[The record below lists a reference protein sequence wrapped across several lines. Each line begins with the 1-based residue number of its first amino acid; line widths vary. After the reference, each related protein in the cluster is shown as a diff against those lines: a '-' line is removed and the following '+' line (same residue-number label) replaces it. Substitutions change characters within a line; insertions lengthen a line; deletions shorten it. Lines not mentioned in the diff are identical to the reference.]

1 VRGIA
6 AALIWFVCPLAARA
20 HDSGAVYLNLYAQGD
35 ALRVELDL
43 LVPDALALLSLPLD
57 LPEAQAWPEIEQRA
71 PALGAAVERGI
82 ALSDTSG
89 PCPLE
94 LADDWLERPPEPGLV
109 KVRGLARCRAPL
121 EQPSLHY
128 TLLLDLDPKH
138 RAYVALHHED
148 RLHSVI
154 LDAAAPRE
162 TFDLRPVSAWVH
174 FGVYLRE
181 GVRHVSTGFDHLL
194 FLTALLLPAAL
205 QRANGRWVAR
215 ERVRDV
221 FLEVATV
228 VSAFTVA
235 HSFTL
240 ALAALEVARLPVR
253 AVESAI
259 ALSVLVAALN
269 NVGPFVRVR
278 AWQLAFGFGLV
289 HGFGFAAQLGILG
302 LPPAAKGV
310 ALLGFNLGVEVGQLA
325 VAAACLPL
333 LPLLLGLRRWTHYRI
348 AVLEAPSIAI
358 AWLAAVWL
366 VERLFG
372 ISLLG

>member
-1 VRGIA
+1 MKRLAA
-6 AALIWFVCPLAARA
+6 AALLWLVCPLGARA
-20 HDSGAVYLNLYAQGD
+20 HESGAVYMNLYAQGD
-35 ALRVELDL
+35 ALRLELDL
-43 LVPDALALLSLPLD
+43 LVPDTLALLGLPRD
-57 LPEAQAWPEIEQRA
+57 LSQEQAWSEIEQRSA
-71 PALGAAVERGI
+71 TLGAAVERGLS
-82 ALSDTSG
+82 LSDASG
-89 PCPLE
+89 PCPFE
-94 LADDWLERPPEPGLV
+94 GEASVVRTPEPNIIQV
-109 KVRGLARCRAPL
+109 HGLARCGARL
-121 EQPSLHY
+121 EQPSLHC
-128 TLLLDLDPKH
+128 TLLLELDPKR
-138 RAYVALHHED
+138 RAYVALHDEQEQ
-148 RLHSVI
+148 LHSVI
-154 LDAAAPRE
+154 LDAATPRE

-181 GVRHVSTGFDHLL
+181 GIRHVSTGWDHLL
-194 FLTALLLPAAL
+194 FLAALLLPAAVE
-205 QRANGRWVAR
+205 RKNGRWVAR

-221 FLEVATV
+221 FFEVATV

-235 HSFTL
+235 HSITL
-240 ALAALEVARLPVR
+240 ALAALEVAKLPVR

-259 ALSVLVAALN
+259 AFSVLVAALN

-278 AWQLAFGFGLV
+278 PWQLAFGFGLV

-333 LPLLLGLRRWTHYRI
+333 LLGLRRRAYYRL

-366 VERLFG
+366 FERVSG
-372 ISLLG
+372 IPLLG